1 VHLAPL
7 TTTIGT
13 EVEGVDLA
21 DDLSD
26 EVIANVRDALR
37 FV

>member
-13 EVEGVDLA
+13 EVDLA